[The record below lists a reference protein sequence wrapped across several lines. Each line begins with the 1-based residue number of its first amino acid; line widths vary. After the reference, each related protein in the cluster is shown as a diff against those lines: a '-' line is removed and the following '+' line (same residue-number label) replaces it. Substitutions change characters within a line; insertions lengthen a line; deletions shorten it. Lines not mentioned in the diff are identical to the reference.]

1 MTTIETSSKQ
11 LVTLG
16 TGSEN
21 AFRTISFK
29 DAQFGRMYDRIQR
42 RTDAMMELVADP
54 EAAGNVVDLST
65 GIGKRSKFGSGPFG
79 YLAHLNGEINE
90 LDAAIA
96 AYDKSVQEVSKVGGK
111 IGVASQK
118 RQRDIRIADAIA
130 TNPVLRKRVDAGIE
144 NSKSVMYPRDARW
157 LDASLLG
164 QEYVANPQAGVRQ
177 IVDGEEVVQ
186 PARIAKYEIPEE
198 VALLLNRQR
207 DARIR
212 IERIESSPMFTRALQ
227 RAHEHDFFKVLAKI
241 DLDRTALEFPET
253 VYTAETL
260 ADLRR
265 FADSGSG
272 VQAGLNPDTVEV
284 RRVIERD
291 YNEVAGK
298 LLADKEG
305 RYAVVVDGRRAT
317 RQSVVD
323 SIRTREN
330 KKFGYVVNEVK
341 TPERAI
347 EFVDK
352 STGAKFVLGLDS
364 APQRPAGVDYPFN
377 VELDSPIYLR
387 TTSRDSED
395 YVALLDPSRPVTV
408 YEVGGVVNAGKNS
421 DNFYDPAN
429 TVAMFAS
436 SSGAQRVY
444 RMNEM
449 PVRQQRATSLN
460 PEMVF
465 NPAEGRGLT
474 KESFEALFA
483 EPLQPGSAKARK
495 LRSEIDK
502 AVEIRSDMAARYNDY
517 RKRAREA
524 TTEKARRNNQALAS
538 QVQEMLEEQDALI
551 ADMEIRYRATLPERN
566 MAAVRS
572 ALNVLEYFKRPEV
585 RSQLGFRVD
594 RRPIGIDPATARET
608 FEFIPATDEEAL
620 DAFKRY
626 VEALEYGKTRKHL
639 KRERYVV
646 DETAEVKKY
655 RTRILDIKEP
665 MVLESTK
672 NKRLSYLNKQWK
684 NSEEKRMVDAHK
696 KDTDLVA
703 AISVQLRTIRDGGDG
718 AALYRSREAAEAQ
731 RDLLQT
737 QLGIKERNVR
747 KALRDGSPS
756 VTVRKGEEVAAVA
769 RGVVDERRAA
779 LDNAIVNQ
787 LAASVPAEQRAAVVA
802 KLDEDRTRL
811 VQENFYQSIARD
823 FLIVAEAAEKAKKS
837 ELDALVTEEGRI
849 MRTIQQMNNAMS
861 GMPVNPKIAQRI
873 DTEFM
878 ELNLRLN
885 GNKTYGVKGLKQEIA
900 EKQKELA
907 DLYKQRL
914 SKEAEVIQARSGV
927 DAGFY
932 ANLSKQD
939 AESRMTLL
947 RETLEDMR
955 ELRKR
960 ARKPT
965 GKGNN
970 WMVEFDDFVAEVD
983 DIMQRVSSMP
993 DGPDTGRL
1001 ARTLAGYVEA
1011 KAAYLR
1017 SVAEKSDLDE
1027 MQKMV
1032 ASGRLFAEGDHVIF
1046 SKVMD
1051 DGFKQLVG
1059 GGALTNFKNLQMR
1072 PEVEEVLRNMQ
1083 RLRDPAFV
1091 REMRRWTGPYT
1102 RFFKAWA
1109 LATPGFHVRNS
1120 ITNAFMLVAAGGR
1133 PAFLAEAAFE
1143 YNQMYRAL
1151 KSGKSAEAY
1160 IASLPFEKQRTIRDA
1175 YDAMLGSG
1183 VGQVEEVAF
1192 DSAGLLSNNP
1202 WTRLNR
1208 RAGVWVEQHSR
1219 FMLAYDGIKQGLDVN
1234 GATARTR
1241 KFLFDYEDLSSLD
1254 ATMRSIIPFWMWMSR
1269 NFPLTIQNIYMNPRP
1284 YQFYAN
1290 LRRNIEDEE
1299 QTKSLPQYLLE
1310 AGAFALPGG
1319 STIATPDLGFNRLQ
1333 ADTAMLT
1340 DPLRLA
1346 SNVNPLLRVPVETML
1361 ANKQFFRN
1369 RQFSEAPV
1377 EAGNPIAAAL
1387 SLAATPL
1394 GMGGRN
1400 QAGQPVV
1407 NEKLYY
1413 ALRNLVP
1420 VAAQF
1425 ERFIPST
1432 AEYQQR
1438 GSTNPLL
1445 GFVGAPVREF
1455 TPEMRNA
1462 ELLRR
1467 LAEIRKLQ
1475 RAQPKEGEQ

>member
-1 MTTIETSSKQ
+1 
-11 LVTLG
+11 
-16 TGSEN
+16 
-21 AFRTISFK
+21 
-29 DAQFGRMYDRIQR
+29 MYDRVQR
-42 RTDAMMELVADP
+42 RTDALKELVVDP

-65 GIGKRSKFGSGPFG
+65 GIGKRSRFGSGPFG
-79 YLAHLNGEINE
+79 YLAHLNSEINE
-90 LDAAIA
+90 LDAAIE
-96 AYDKSVQEVSKVGGK
+96 AYEKSLREVDKVGGK
-111 IGVASQK
+111 ISRSAQK
-118 RQRDIRIADAIA
+118 RQNDIRVAEAIA
-130 TNPVLRKRVDAGIE
+130 NNPTLQKRVDAGIE
-144 NSKSVMYPRDARW
+144 NSKSVLYPRDAKW

-164 QEYVANPQAGVRQ
+164 QEYVQNPQAGVRQ
-177 IVDGEEVVQ
+177 VIDGEEVVQ

-198 VALLLNRQR
+198 VASLLNKQR
-207 DARIR
+207 AARLR
-212 IERIESSPMFTRALQ
+212 MERIESSPMYTRALQ
-227 RAHEHDFFKVLAKI
+227 MSHENDFFKVLAKI

-253 VYTAETL
+253 LYTVETL

-265 FADSGSG
+265 FASNGSG
-272 VQAGLNPDTVEV
+272 VQAGLNPDTIEV

-305 RYAVVVDGRRAT
+305 RYAAVVDGRRAT
-317 RQSVVD
+317 RQAVVD

-341 TPERAI
+341 TPETAV

-352 STGAKFVLGLDS
+352 STGAKFVLSPDL
-364 APQRPAGVDYPFN
+364 APQRPVGVKYPFD

-387 TTSRDSED
+387 TASRDAED
-395 YVALLDPSRPVTV
+395 YTSLLDPSKPVTV
-408 YEVGGVVNAGKNS
+408 FEMGGVVTAGKNA

-429 TVAMFAS
+429 TVVTFAS

-449 PVRQQRATSLN
+449 GVRQQRATSLN

-474 KESFEALFA
+474 KETFEALFA

-495 LRSEIDK
+495 MRADIDK
-502 AVEIRSDMAARYNDY
+502 AVEVRSDIAERYNDY

-524 TTEKARRNNQALAS
+524 TTEKARRNNQALAA
-538 QVQEMLEEQDALI
+538 QVQDVLREQDELI
-551 ADMEIRYRATLPERN
+551 SEMEIRYRASLPERH
-566 MAAVRS
+566 MAAVKS
-572 ALNVLEYFKRPEV
+572 ALNVLEYFKRSDV
-585 RSQLGFRVD
+585 RSQLGFRVE

-608 FEFIPATDEEAL
+608 FEVVPATDEEAL

-626 VEALEYGKTRKHL
+626 VEALEYGKTRKYL

-655 RTRILDIKEP
+655 RTRVSDVKEP
-665 MVLESTK
+665 MVLDATK

-684 NSEEKRMVDAHK
+684 NSAEKRMLDEYK
-696 KDTDLVA
+696 GDTNLVA
-703 AISVQLRTIRDGGDG
+703 AISVQLETIRNGGEG
-718 AALYRSREAAEAQ
+718 ADLYRAREAAEAQ

-756 VTVRKGEEVAAVA
+756 VAVRKGDEVAAVA
-769 RGVVDERRAA
+769 RGVADERKSA
-779 LDNAIVNQ
+779 LDNAIVSQ

-802 KLDEDRTRL
+802 KLDDDRTKF
-811 VQENFYQSIARD
+811 VQQNFHQTIARD
-823 FLIVAEAAEKAKKS
+823 FLIVAEAAEAAKKA
-837 ELDALVTEEGRI
+837 ELDGLLAEEGRI
-849 MRTIQQMNNAMS
+849 MRTIQEMNNAIS

-878 ELNLRLN
+878 ELRLRLN
-885 GNKTYGVKGLKQEIA
+885 GNQRYGVKGLKQEIA
-900 EKQKELA
+900 DKQKEIA
-907 DLYKQRL
+907 DLYKQRIA
-914 SKEAEVIQARSGV
+914 KEAEIIQERSAV

-947 RETLEDMR
+947 RETMDDMR

-965 GKGNN
+965 GKSDN
-970 WMVEFDDFVAEVD
+970 WTVEFDDFVTEVD
-983 DIMQRVSSMP
+983 DLLQRVVNMP

-1001 ARTLAGYVEA
+1001 ARTLTGYVEA

-1017 SVAEKSDLDE
+1017 SVAQKGDLDE

-1046 SKVMD
+1046 RQVMD
-1051 DGFKQLVG
+1051 DGFQKLIG
-1059 GGALTNFKNLQMR
+1059 GGALTNFNNLQMR

-1102 RFFKAWA
+1102 QFFKAWA

-1120 ITNAFMLVAAGGR
+1120 VTNAFMLVAAGGR
-1133 PAFLAEAAFE
+1133 PAFLGEAAFE
-1143 YNQMYRAL
+1143 FNQMYKAL
-1151 KSGKSAEAY
+1151 KSGKTAEAY
-1160 IASLPFEKQRTIRDA
+1160 IASLPFEKQRVMRDA

-1192 DSAGLLSNNP
+1192 DSAGLMSNNP

-1234 GATARTR
+1234 GATARVR
-1241 KFLFDYEDLSSLD
+1241 KFLFDYEDLSTLD
-1254 ATMRSIIPFWMWMSR
+1254 ATMRSIMPFWMWMSR

-1387 SLAATPL
+1387 SAVASPF
-1394 GMGGRN
+1394 GMGGTN
-1400 QAGQPVV
+1400 QAGDRVV

-1432 AEYQQR
+1432 TEYQQR